1 MGRIYFRQYY
11 TPLVEEYLR
20 TVVRKRKLNFI
31 PIKWRKFTTNW
42 IEHLSDEDRNFI
54 KFVFHADHYNSYVG
68 VLSYCPQEQFLLKY
82 RRLYDLERQFAIDAG
97 LLTTGGRV

>member
-20 TVVRKRKLNFI
+20 TVVRKRKLNSI

-42 IEHLSDEDRNFI
+42 IERLSDEDRKFI
-54 KFVFHADHYNSYVG
+54 KFVFRADHYNSYVG
-68 VLSYCPQEQFLLKY
+68 VLSYSPQEQFLLKY
-82 RRLYDLERQFAIDAG
+82 RYLYDLERQFAIDAG
-97 LLTTGGRV
+97 LLTTGGCV